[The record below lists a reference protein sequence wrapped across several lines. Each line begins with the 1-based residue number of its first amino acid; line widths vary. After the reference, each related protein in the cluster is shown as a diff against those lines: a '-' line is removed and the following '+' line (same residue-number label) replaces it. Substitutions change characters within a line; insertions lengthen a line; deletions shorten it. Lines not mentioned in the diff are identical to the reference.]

1 MLERNIILLCCA
13 AILTGCASWKTSIYK
28 ETPPELKTSELKITK
43 DHLVEGRFPL
53 EIRWIASIDQKALP
67 FLKRNYLDQ
76 TNKLTRDSDT
86 SSLCNGSRRESFC
99 RPDRVGLIP
108 QWSTYYAMEFYK
120 FLRHQHPDMAISLSP
135 QVLIYDGS
143 AKVVKAISIA
153 EALPASQL
161 AFGMHNYISAVEQPL
176 DYIMINS
183 VAKVAGVYQRETC
196 GLVSTHGLYYFNRTP
211 ETDCL
216 NSDARHPMLFDIFGF
231 ASENK
236 IASSASYPSKN
247 TVPVGQGQILNY
259 PFWFSDFS
267 DDYLDITTAPDFEVT
282 GENIYL
288 GGFSDYAKSTLKA
301 FEVFKWKPFGTKE
314 DYNLIGYYD
323 SDLLEKIK
331 SGYRDSLVNRKL
343 MLIKEFAIAEVQWS
357 TERNDR
363 IADAIL
369 NQEFGKSFREQRK
382 AEEEAKA
389 AQTRN
394 AILSMV
400 ATVGAGAASGLFS
413 APGSGAYNP
422 MMLATSQI
430 EINNKFHATNAL
442 IEEQMME
449 SFMGDVKLREH
460 SIGIVF
466 GDLKA
471 DVSAKNLGE
480 FREKLKM
487 VYAKYSGNAT
497 QPVSV
502 SNTPAIVEKTIPKK
516 ETKKNRPK

>member
-1 MLERNIILLCCA
+1 MLKEAVLSLCCVTLLA
-13 AILTGCASWKTSIYK
+13 GCATWKTSIYK
-28 ETPPELKTSELKITK
+28 ETPPELKASDLKITK

-76 TNKLTRDSDT
+76 TRKLDRDSEE
-86 SSLCNGSRRESFC
+86 SNVCNGPRRESFC

-120 FLRHQHPDMAISLSP
+120 FLRHQYPDMAISLSP

-143 AKVVKAISIA
+143 AKIVKAISIA

-196 GLVSTHGLYYFNRTP
+196 GLVSTHGIYYFNQIS
-211 ETDCL
+211 EADCL
-216 NSDARHPMLFDIFGF
+216 NSDARHSMLFDIFSF
-231 ASENK
+231 ASVNK
-236 IASSASYPSKN
+236 PAAGVNYPSRNK
-247 TVPVGQGQILNY
+247 VPAGQGEILNY

-267 DDYLDITTAPDFEVT
+267 EDYLDVTIAPDFEVT

-288 GGFSDYAKSTLKA
+288 GGFTDYAKSSLKV
-301 FEVFKWKPFGTKE
+301 FESFDWKPFGTQE

-323 SDLLEKIK
+323 PVLLEKIK
-331 SGYRDSLVNRKL
+331 NGYRDSSIERKL
-343 MLIKEFAIAEVQWS
+343 KLIKELAIAEVKWS
-357 TERNDR
+357 VDKNDR
-363 IADAIL
+363 VADAIL

-389 AQTRN
+389 AQARN
-394 AILSMV
+394 ILLSMV

-413 APGSGAYNP
+413 TPGSGAYNP
-422 MMLATSQI
+422 LMFANSQI
-430 EINNKFHATNAL
+430 EINDKFHATNAL
-442 IEEQMME
+442 IEEQMLE
-449 SFMGDVKLREH
+449 SFMGDIKFREH

-466 GDLKA
+466 GDLKQN
-471 DVSAKNLGE
+471 VSAKNLSE
-480 FREKLKM
+480 FREQLKNL
-487 VYAKYSGNAT
+487 YSKYSDNYF
-497 QPVSV
+497 QESV
-502 SNTPAIVEKTIPKK
+502 SSKNLVNRKITEEKNKKTI
-516 ETKKNRPK
+516 NRK